1 MITTP
6 SARLRML
13 CDFFLIAQP
22 LFPSFKG
29 GEARSAGV
37 VSNSREASLLILML
51 ARSALL
57 LRTTPHPAADKS
69 NLSAIDR
76 FHASNAPPA
85 LRRVHEPQ
93 SHPHLPPSHP
103 NTRPSA
109 DTARCSAQPDIH
121 QNTCTASLPHRPL
134 PSTFRR
140 ASPAA
145 PPSRATCSLRSG
157 TPGHI
162 YRACLNRQHPVP
174 FFEDL
179 RQSRLV
185 LVVRQNLIQV
195 RLVLLQREHVSCRT
209 VHLLC
214 VFSDR
219 PVELLIRQ
227 RQLRLALRND
237 LVEGVDQPGHFLL
250 IVLTRQF
257 VQPVPV
263 GFLARFSLVVPSL
276 QSPDVEPGRR
286 RRRIH
291 TE

>member
-1 MITTP
+1 
-6 SARLRML
+6 
-13 CDFFLIAQP
+13 
-22 LFPSFKG
+22 
-29 GEARSAGV
+29 
-37 VSNSREASLLILML
+37 ML

-57 LRTTPHPAADKS
+57 IKTVPHPAADKS

-76 FHASNAPPA
+76 FHASSAPPA
-85 LRRVHEPQ
+85 LRRWHELQ
-93 SHPHLPPSHP
+93 SHPHLPPSRP

-109 DTARCSAQPDIH
+109 DTARCSARPDTRR
-121 QNTCTASLPHRPL
+121 NTCTASLPHRPL
-134 PSTFRR
+134 PSTFRG

-157 TPGHI
+157 RPGRI
-162 YRACLNRQHPVP
+162 YRPSLNRQYPVP

-179 RQSRLV
+179 RQPRLV
-185 LVVRQNLIQV
+185 LVIRQNLIQV
-195 RLVLLQREHVSCRT
+195 RLILLRREHVSCRT
-209 VHLLC
+209 VHLIRVL
-214 VFSDR
+214 SDR

-227 RQLRLALRND
+227 CQLRLALGND
-237 LVEGVDQPGHFLL
+237 LVERVDQPGHLLL

-263 GFLARFSLVVPSL
+263 GFLVRFSLVVPSL
-276 QSPDVEPGRR
+276 QSPDIEPGRR